1 MDKDREDRG
10 LNRRRGEGLVIN
22 LNAHS
27 DASGKISIGV
37 GKSYDKDNGKVVDED
52 EE

>member
-1 MDKDREDRG
+1 MERG
-10 LNRRRGEGLVIN
+10 LGRRKGEGLVIN

-37 GKSYDKDNGKVVDED
+37 GKGYEKDEGKVVDED